1 MNNKISEEAIV
12 KYIQRNDEFRNYVD
26 RAKPIVTKKVGISNL
41 KNYQI
46 LEYIV
51 LNFLKDIE

>member
-1 MNNKISEEAIV
+1 MNNKISEDAII

-26 RAKPIVTKKVGISNL
+26 RAKHIVTKKVGITNL

-51 LNFLKDIE
+51 LNFLKDNE